1 LLQGKHGEAVAEA
14 RISIELAPSSADI
27 SSIAAFVFCCSDLAE
42 EAIVETEKTL
52 QLHPNHPAY
61 YLGNLGTAYRLA
73 GRFDEA
79 IAAFKAFDER
89 NAGFGLIDLV
99 ILYQQLARS
108 KEAESAA
115 AQLLTLRPQFSVRAW
130 ADTQFLADVARL
142 ESEIEALVNSGLPY
156 DS

>member
-1 LLQGKHGEAVAEA
+1 M
-14 RISIELAPSSADI
+14 
-27 SSIAAFVFCCSDLAE
+27 AAFVFCCSDLAE
-42 EAIVETEKTL
+42 EAVVETEKSL
-52 QLHPNHPAY
+52 RLHPNHPAA
-61 YLGNLGTAYRLA
+61 YLGILGTAYRLA

-89 NAGFGLIDLV
+89 NAGFGLVDLV

-108 KEAESAA
+108 NEAESTA

-142 ESEIEALVNSGLPY
+142 ESEIEALVDSGLPY